1 MATLRISLAQINTS
15 VGDISG
21 NVDKIVFY
29 LQEARKLESDIVAF
43 PELAITGYPPEDL
56 LHRSQFLKSNIVAM
70 QQIVKESKDIVVIFG
85 FADSDGSNLY
95 NSAALAFN
103 SKIIGV
109 HRKHLLPNY
118 GVFDEQRYFSS
129 GNTCDVFKIDDT
141 KIAINICE
149 DIWSDNGPLNTQ
161 SNNGAS
167 LIININASPFHIDK
181 RITREKTIINQAVKN
196 NVQIAYVNQVGGQ
209 DELVFDG
216 SSMIVDN
223 NGKIKS
229 RASQFSEDLIT
240 HDVNIKNPKSITT
253 DIDNDQ
259 NTFYIPK
266 YISEKSTNI
275 TTKLTNPIAPIE
287 EIYQA
292 LVIGTQD
299 YVYKSGFK
307 KVIIALSGGID
318 SSLVAAIAVE
328 SFGKDNVT
336 GISMPS
342 EFSSEGS
349 KTDAYKLSEN
359 LGINIKTIP
368 INDIFNLM
376 QKSLQPMFNNLPWD
390 VAEEN
395 IQSRIRGNII
405 MALSNKFNSMVLTT
419 GNKSEMAVG
428 YATIY
433 GDMAGGFSVIKDVP
447 KLKVYELCNH
457 INNKEGKEII
467 PSSIIDKPPSAE
479 LRHNQQD
486 TDSLPPYEILD
497 AILEEYIENDSSYED
512 IINSGFD
519 ANVVSKII
527 NLVDKTE
534 YKRRQSAPGV
544 KITNKNFGRDRRIP
558 ITNKYS
564 PFESKDTY

>member
-21 NVDKIVFY
+21 NVDKIQFY

-275 TTKLTNPIAPIE
+275 TTKLTNPIPPIE

-299 YVYKSGFK
+299 YVHKSGFK

-564 PFESKDTY
+564 PFELKDTY

>member
-1 MATLRISLAQINTS
+1 VATLRISLAQINTS

-181 RITREKTIINQAVKN
+181 RITREKTIINQAIKN

-253 DIDNDQ
+253 DIDNDK

>member
-21 NVDKIVFY
+21 NVDKIQFY

-70 QQIVKESKDIVVIFG
+70 QQIVKESKDIIVIFG

-253 DIDNDQ
+253 DIDNNK

-275 TTKLTNPIAPIE
+275 TTTLTTPIAPIE

-299 YVYKSGFK
+299 YVHKSGFK

-519 ANVVSKII
+519 SNVVSKII

>member
-181 RITREKTIINQAVKN
+181 RITREKTIINQAIKN

-253 DIDNDQ
+253 DIDNDK

-299 YVYKSGFK
+299 YVHKSGFK

>member
-181 RITREKTIINQAVKN
+181 RITREKTIINQAIKN

-253 DIDNDQ
+253 DIDNDK

>member
-253 DIDNDQ
+253 DIDNDK

>member
-1 MATLRISLAQINTS
+1 
-15 VGDISG
+15 
-21 NVDKIVFY
+21 
-29 LQEARKLESDIVAF
+29 
-43 PELAITGYPPEDL
+43 
-56 LHRSQFLKSNIVAM
+56 
-70 QQIVKESKDIVVIFG
+70 
-85 FADSDGSNLY
+85 
-95 NSAALAFN
+95 
-103 SKIIGV
+103 
-109 HRKHLLPNY
+109 
-118 GVFDEQRYFSS
+118 
-129 GNTCDVFKIDDT
+129 
-141 KIAINICE
+141 
-149 DIWSDNGPLNTQ
+149 
-161 SNNGAS
+161 
-167 LIININASPFHIDK
+167 
-181 RITREKTIINQAVKN
+181 
-196 NVQIAYVNQVGGQ
+196 
-209 DELVFDG
+209 
-216 SSMIVDN
+216 
-223 NGKIKS
+223 
-229 RASQFSEDLIT
+229 
-240 HDVNIKNPKSITT
+240 
-253 DIDNDQ
+253 
-259 NTFYIPK
+259 
-266 YISEKSTNI
+266 
-275 TTKLTNPIAPIE
+275 
-287 EIYQA
+287 
-292 LVIGTQD
+292 
-299 YVYKSGFK
+299 
-307 KVIIALSGGID
+307 
-318 SSLVAAIAVE
+318 
-328 SFGKDNVT
+328 
-336 GISMPS
+336 
-342 EFSSEGS
+342 
-349 KTDAYKLSEN
+349 
-359 LGINIKTIP
+359 
-368 INDIFNLM
+368 M

-512 IINSGFD
+512 IINSGFE

-544 KITNKNFGRDRRIP
+544 KITNKNLGRDRRIP